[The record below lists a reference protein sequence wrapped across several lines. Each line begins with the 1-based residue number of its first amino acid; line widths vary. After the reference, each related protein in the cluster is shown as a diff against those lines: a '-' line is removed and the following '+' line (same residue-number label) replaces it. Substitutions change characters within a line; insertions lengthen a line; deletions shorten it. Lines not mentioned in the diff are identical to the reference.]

1 MTPEL
6 RRRFDEH
13 RELRQSEL
21 YELAALLDKH
31 RLTPDPGPLQQ
42 AASLCFSPPKTA
54 RGKNVPDPGR
64 EYWGYRIDGLRLHL
78 EPQEHCR
85 PRAADVKN
93 LIGVLS
99 VDVQEYVPET
109 ADTVGSSFAHLRVL
123 EASFRCDADA
133 IFDDDIHSLR
143 STWHVDTHLHAGTP
157 SASVHPRFHFQVGGE
172 ELDGVDAVIR
182 GALMLEAPRPA
193 VAPLDGVLAID
204 FVLSHYCGGVWDKL
218 RTLET
223 SYDRI
228 RAPSMARYWSP
239 YFRLIADALESEDQ
253 VAHDSAAGLL
263 IPNLA
268 TT

>member
-31 RLTPDPGPLQQ
+31 KLTPDPGPLQQ
-42 AASLCFSPPKTA
+42 AASLCFSPPRTA
-54 RGKNVPDPGR
+54 RGELPDAGR
-64 EYWGYRIDGLRLHL
+64 KYWGYRIDGLRLHL
-78 EPQEHCR
+78 EPQRHCR

-93 LIGVLS
+93 LVGVLS
-99 VDVQEYVPET
+99 VDVQEYVPEAT
-109 ADTVGSSFAHLRVL
+109 DAVGRSFEHLRVL

-133 IFDDDIHSLR
+133 VFDDDIHSLR

-157 SASVHPRFHFQVGGE
+157 SDSVHPRFHFQVGGE
-172 ELDGVDAVIR
+172 ELDGVDTTIR
-182 GALMLEAPRPA
+182 GTLMLEAPRPA

-204 FVLSHYCGGVWDKL
+204 FVLSHYCGGVWDML
-218 RTLET
+218 RTLEA
-223 SYDRI
+223 SYNRI
-228 RAPSMARYWSP
+228 RGPSMARYWGP
-239 YFRLIADALESEDQ
+239 YFRLIADALEGAGT
-253 VAHDSAAGLL
+253 VTNDSPAGLL

-268 TT
+268 TI